1 MTVRKGKIGV
11 FDSGLGG
18 LTILRAI
25 AELMPEREYLYL
37 GDNLHTPYGNRMP
50 EEIFQ
55 LTLRGVEWLFGRG
68 AEVVVL
74 ACNTASANALRRIQR
89 EILPLKYPDRRVL
102 GIIIPTVEELEKWS
116 ETGHVGILAT
126 RATVASKTFEV
137 EMAKRNPEI
146 AVFCRS
152 GGDLAEL
159 IEKNVD
165 AKILLAEIGRTAG
178 RLVAED
184 ERIDTFL
191 LGCTHYALIE
201 KEIADFLGKKIKVVT
216 QGRLVALKLQDYLKR
231 HPEMEKR
238 LSRKAKISFYTTSP
252 DDRVKKLMIRFY
264 GQKISIEVVK
274 IDDDK

>member
-1 MTVRKGKIGV
+1 M

-18 LTILRAI
+18 LTILRALT
-25 AELMPEREYLYL
+25 ELMPDREYLYL
-37 GDNLHTPYGNRMP
+37 GDNLNTPYGNRAP

-55 LTLRGVEWLFGRG
+55 LTLKGVRWLFEQGS
-68 AEVVVL
+68 EIVIL

-89 EILPLKYPDRRVL
+89 EFLPLEYPDRRVL

-116 ETGHVGILAT
+116 KTDHVGILAT

-137 EMAKRNPEI
+137 EMRKRNPK
-146 AVFCRS
+146 VTVVCRS
-152 GGDLAEL
+152 GGDLAQL

-165 AKILLAEIGRTAG
+165 NENLLAEVGRTVG
-178 RLVAED
+178 RLMAED
-184 ERIDTFL
+184 EKIDTFL

-201 KEIADFLGKKIKVVT
+201 KEIADFLGKKIKVMT

-238 LSRKAKISFYTTSP
+238 LNCKAKISFFTTSP
-252 DDRVKKLMIRFY
+252 DDQVKKLMIRFY
-264 GQKISIEVVK
+264 GRKISIKAVK